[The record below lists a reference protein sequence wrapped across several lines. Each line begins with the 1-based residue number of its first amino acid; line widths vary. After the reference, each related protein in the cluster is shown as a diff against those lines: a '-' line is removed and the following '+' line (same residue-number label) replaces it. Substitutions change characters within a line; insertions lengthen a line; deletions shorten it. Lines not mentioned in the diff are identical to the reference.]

1 MEYIT
6 YNTRNNPYE
15 YKDYS
20 QISKNALPPSRAN
33 DERTRTHTVPYRLT
47 VATLKHIFQK
57 NAIEFETR
65 ATRHEQRD
73 TRQEDNLYDS
83 VCDVMRF
90 RIFTEISV

>member
-1 MEYIT
+1 MHMFWRSSGIIIQ
-6 YNTRNNPYE
+6 R
-15 YKDYS
+15 S
-20 QISKNALPPSRAN
+20 SHIRAPAYFKAAMHGY
-33 DERTRTHTVPYRLT
+33 D
-47 VATLKHIFQK
+47 TLKHIFQK

>member
-1 MEYIT
+1 M
-6 YNTRNNPYE
+6 
-15 YKDYS
+15 
-20 QISKNALPPSRAN
+20 
-33 DERTRTHTVPYRLT
+33 
-47 VATLKHIFQK
+47 TLKHIFQK

-90 RIFTEISV
+90 RIFTEISVENPWFLILASNGQGLAPATASYALAGPDLA